1 MNAYCAKNCKVIC
14 QNSTHGVCDGAPD
27 PAEFGMCEKHG
38 QFPIRSIELMGR
50 VVRSSHCPTCS
61 KEAADREY
69 AVRMEKERAERQA
82 KIEARLEQ
90 AGIPALFRDRS
101 FMNYD
106 AQTQGQRVALEK
118 FERFADNFKSHL
130 KRGTVLVGIGKVG
143 TGKSHLACAAANY
156 LMARGHTVY
165 FTSTA
170 RLFTK
175 IRGTWSRNSELTEEQ
190 MLRQFESIDLMIL
203 DEIGLQRG
211 TEDEQRT
218 LHELLEARRLA
229 CKPTILLTNLNHKE
243 LQTYLGER
251 FIDRLKESGVSVK
264 FDWESHRRASR
275 DVGGLDEEAA

>member
-1 MNAYCAKNCKVIC
+1 MTAP
-14 QNSTHGVCDGAPD
+14 TTGTCD
-27 PAEFGMCEKHG
+27 KHG
-38 QFPIRSIELMGR
+38 PFAIKSIAIGECVIRVTR
-50 VVRSSHCPTCS
+50 CPSCS
-61 KEAADREY
+61 KEDAEREAAER
-69 AVRMEKERAERQA
+69 AEKERAERQA

-101 FMNYD
+101 FLNYEYGD
-106 AQTQGQRVALEK
+106 VAQANARARFMSFAQN
-118 FERFADNFKSHL
+118 FELHL

-143 TGKSHLACAAANY
+143 TGKSHLACACANY

-175 IRGTWSRNSELTEEQ
+175 IRGTWSRSSEMTEEQ
-190 MLRQFESIDLMIL
+190 MLRQFEQIDLMIL

-229 CKPTILLTNLNHKE
+229 CKPTILLTNLDHVE
-243 LQTYLGER
+243 LAKYLGER
-251 FIDRLKESGVSVK
+251 FIDRLKESGVSVV
-264 FDWESHRRASR
+264 FNWESHRKQSR
-275 DVGGLDEEAA
+275 DVAGLDQESA

>member
-1 MNAYCAKNCKVIC
+1 VTRC
-14 QNSTHGVCDGAPD
+14 
-27 PAEFGMCEKHG
+27 PA
-38 QFPIRSIELMGR
+38 
-50 VVRSSHCPTCS
+50 CS
-61 KEAADREY
+61 KEDAEREAAERT
-69 AVRMEKERAERQA
+69 EKERAERQA

-101 FMNYD
+101 FENYQINTQ
-106 AQTQGQRVALEK
+106 AQETAWSRFHGFATAFRRHLE
-118 FERFADNFKSHL
+118 
-130 KRGTVLVGIGKVG
+130 RGTVLVGIGKVG

-175 IRGTWSRNSELTEEQ
+175 IRGTWSRSSEMTEEQ

-211 TEDEQRT
+211 TDDEQRT
-218 LHELLEARRLA
+218 LHELLEARRLN

-251 FIDRLKESGVSVK
+251 FIDRLTESGVSVK
-264 FDWESHRRASR
+264 FDWESHRKQSR
-275 DVGGLDEEAA
+275 DVGGLDAEAA